1 MTDDGERSL
10 VRVAFPAGDPV
21 RDGVALVTLDR
32 PEARNA
38 LSFALL
44 EDLDDVLAVLDD
56 DESCRAIVITGAG
69 ERAFA
74 AGADIRDLAS
84 STRDQLRRDD
94 PFAVIDR
101 VGRLRTPVIA
111 AVRGYALGGGC
122 ELAMACDIVV
132 AGDDAVFGQ
141 PELSIG
147 VIPGAGGTQRL
158 ARAVGRARA
167 MDVVLSGRQL
177 GADEAERI
185 GLVSVVVPA
194 AEVVE
199 RRSIEPR
206 RSPRSP
212 SRPCGPQRPP
222 STPRSGSRSTRGCG
236 SSASGSRRCSTP
248 TTTRRGWSP
257 SSRSG
262 RRSGGTASRV
272 AEPSSG
278 RGFLG
283 HRGPHDDD
291 IGLAV
296 RPVVR
301 ERAGGIARGR
311 CRSPR
316 SPPP

>member
-1 MTDDGERSL
+1 MTEDSGRSL
-10 VRVAFPAGDPV
+10 VRVALPAGDPA

-32 PEARNA
+32 REARNA

-44 EDLDDVLAVLDD
+44 ADLDEVLAVLDD

-94 PFAVIDR
+94 PFAAVDR

-122 ELAMACDIVV
+122 ELAMACDIIV

-167 MDVVLSGRQL
+167 MDLVLTGRQVR
-177 GADEAERI
+177 ADEAERLGI
-185 GLVSVVVPA
+185 VSVVVPA
-194 AEVVE
+194 AEVLDAALDRASSIAALPVE
-199 RRSIEPR
+199 AVRAAKAAVNAAQQLSLDEGLRFER
-206 RSPRSP
+206 DRFEALFDTHDQEE
-212 SRPCGPQRPP
+212 GMVAFLEKRPP
-222 STPRSGSRSTRGCG
+222 VWR
-236 SSASGSRRCSTP
+236 
-248 TTTRRGWSP
+248 
-257 SSRSG
+257 
-262 RRSGGTASRV
+262 
-272 AEPSSG
+272 
-278 RGFLG
+278 
-283 HRGPHDDD
+283 HR
-291 IGLAV
+291 
-296 RPVVR
+296 
-301 ERAGGIARGR
+301 
-311 CRSPR
+311 
-316 SPPP
+316 

>member
-1 MTDDGERSL
+1 MTDDRERSL
-10 VRVAFPAGDPV
+10 VSVAFPAGDPA

-32 PEARNA
+32 REARNA

-44 EDLDDVLAVLDD
+44 ADLDEVLAVLDD

-84 STRDQLRRDD
+84 TTREQLRRDD
-94 PFAVIDR
+94 PFAAVDR

-167 MDVVLSGRQL
+167 MDLVLSGRHVR
-177 GADEAERI
+177 ADEAERLGI
-185 GLVSVVVPA
+185 VSVVVPA
-194 AEVVE
+194 AAVLETALDRAAAIAALPVE
-199 RRSIEPR
+199 AVRAAKAAVNAAQQLPIDEGLRFERERFEALFDTHDQEEGMIAFLEK
-206 RSPRSP
+206 
-212 SRPCGPQRPP
+212 RPP
-222 STPRSGSRSTRGCG
+222 VWR
-236 SSASGSRRCSTP
+236 
-248 TTTRRGWSP
+248 
-257 SSRSG
+257 
-262 RRSGGTASRV
+262 
-272 AEPSSG
+272 
-278 RGFLG
+278 
-283 HRGPHDDD
+283 HR
-291 IGLAV
+291 
-296 RPVVR
+296 
-301 ERAGGIARGR
+301 
-311 CRSPR
+311 
-316 SPPP
+316 

>member
-1 MTDDGERSL
+1 MTEDSGRSL
-10 VRVAFPAGDPV
+10 VRVALPAGDPA

-32 PEARNA
+32 REARNA

-44 EDLDDVLAVLDD
+44 ADLDEVLAVLDD

-94 PFAVIDR
+94 PFAAVDR

-122 ELAMACDIVV
+122 ELAMACDIIV

-167 MDVVLSGRQL
+167 MDLVLTGRQVR
-177 GADEAERI
+177 ADEAERLGI
-185 GLVSVVVPA
+185 VSVVVPA
-194 AEVVE
+194 AEVLDAALDRASAIAALPVE
-199 RRSIEPR
+199 AVRAAKAAVNAAQQMPR
-206 RSPRSP
+206 DEGLRFERD
-212 SRPCGPQRPP
+212 RFEALFDTHDHEEGMVAFLEKRPP
-222 STPRSGSRSTRGCG
+222 VWR
-236 SSASGSRRCSTP
+236 
-248 TTTRRGWSP
+248 
-257 SSRSG
+257 
-262 RRSGGTASRV
+262 
-272 AEPSSG
+272 
-278 RGFLG
+278 
-283 HRGPHDDD
+283 HR
-291 IGLAV
+291 
-296 RPVVR
+296 
-301 ERAGGIARGR
+301 
-311 CRSPR
+311 
-316 SPPP
+316 

>member
-1 MTDDGERSL
+1 MTDDRERSL
-10 VRVAFPAGDPV
+10 VSVAFPAGDPA

-32 PEARNA
+32 REARNA

-44 EDLDDVLAVLDD
+44 ADLDEVLAVLDD

-84 STRDQLRRDD
+84 STREQLRRDD
-94 PFAVIDR
+94 PFAAVDR

-167 MDVVLSGRQL
+167 MDLVLSGRHVR
-177 GADEAERI
+177 ADEAERLGI
-185 GLVSVVVPA
+185 VSVVVPA
-194 AEVVE
+194 AAVLETALDRAAAIAALPVE
-199 RRSIEPR
+199 AVRAAKAAVNAAQQLPIDEGLRFERERFEALFDTHDQEEGMIAFLEK
-206 RSPRSP
+206 
-212 SRPCGPQRPP
+212 RPP
-222 STPRSGSRSTRGCG
+222 VWR
-236 SSASGSRRCSTP
+236 
-248 TTTRRGWSP
+248 
-257 SSRSG
+257 
-262 RRSGGTASRV
+262 
-272 AEPSSG
+272 
-278 RGFLG
+278 
-283 HRGPHDDD
+283 HR
-291 IGLAV
+291 
-296 RPVVR
+296 
-301 ERAGGIARGR
+301 
-311 CRSPR
+311 
-316 SPPP
+316 